1 MIDISLISGES
12 PLLDEKTAE
21 TMRGIFQKLDK
32 AVVLKAAV
40 DPEEEKSAEMASF
53 LKGIAGLSP
62 TISLE
67 LYSRKEADILAQ
79 ETREQGAQIDIS
91 HLPVTGIFV
100 EGVYQRA
107 AFHGV
112 PGGKEINSFV
122 IGIYNAAGPGQEI
135 SKAAIKKIGRLKRP
149 ADVKICVSLA
159 CHHCPGVAIAS
170 QRIAMLSPLV
180 QAQMYDANLY
190 PDLVEKYQI
199 ERVPLVII
207 NNSQVYAGPR
217 SIEDLTQLL
226 LDAR

>member
-62 TISLE
+62 MISLE

-135 SKAAIKKIGRLKRP
+135 SKALGRR
-149 ADVKICVSLA
+149 C
-159 CHHCPGVAIAS
+159 
-170 QRIAMLSPLV
+170 QRA
-180 QAQMYDANLY
+180 
-190 PDLVEKYQI
+190 
-199 ERVPLVII
+199 
-207 NNSQVYAGPR
+207 
-217 SIEDLTQLL
+217 
-226 LDAR
+226 

>member
-62 TISLE
+62 MISLE

-122 IGIYNAAGPGQEI
+122 IGIYNAIPFGGRGAGYSQPCHKKDW
-135 SKAAIKKIGRLKRP
+135 KAETSCGCENLCLSGLPSLSRCGDCQP
-149 ADVKICVSLA
+149 ADCHVKSSCSGSDVR
-159 CHHCPGVAIAS
+159 C
-170 QRIAMLSPLV
+170 
-180 QAQMYDANLY
+180 
-190 PDLVEKYQI
+190 
-199 ERVPLVII
+199 
-207 NNSQVYAGPR
+207 
-217 SIEDLTQLL
+217 
-226 LDAR
+226 